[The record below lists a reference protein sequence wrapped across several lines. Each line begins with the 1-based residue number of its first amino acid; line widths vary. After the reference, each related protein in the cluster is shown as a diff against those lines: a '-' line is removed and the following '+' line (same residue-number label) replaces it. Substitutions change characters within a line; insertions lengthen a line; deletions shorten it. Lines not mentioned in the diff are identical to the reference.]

1 MNKKTTVDLINTLKT
16 LKDMNLQQFRI
27 MRNYLE
33 LNSKLTK
40 EWSQLHNQILM
51 KITNEINEFMRNI
64 LKQKAFEAY
73 LKSSYGELENSF
85 QKFIE
90 LEKKV
95 QQFLKDFQL
104 SENALSQEYFEFDY
118 ILDEIKDTLD

>member
-73 LKSSYGELENSF
+73 LKSSYGELKNSF